1 MQLGRRTA
9 GWGRGMVGR
18 AFAVLAVGLLL
29 TSAACGS
36 DDSSGGGSGD
46 VTITHSMGQ
55 TSVTG
60 TPKRIVTLGNQWL
73 DATLALGVTPVGYA
87 DNVSQG
93 AKSKVPWVPDSLNDA
108 KVLKMGADV
117 VEQIA
122 ALEPDLILVPGFM
135 VDKAMYEKLA
145 KLAPTI
151 GPVTPNAQIDQ
162 WSDQLVTLG
171 KVLHKEAEA
180 DKLVANVNGRID
192 EVAHRYPGLRGKTF
206 LTCMLT
212 GPAQLMVLA
221 DPKDGSAALFNR
233 LGMAIPAK
241 IAAEAPTGGRLALS
255 PERLGDLT
263 SDLLVCGAIP
273 AFEEKFKRL
282 PGYDELPSV
291 RNNGIAFV
299 DVTTISAINIPTPLS
314 VPYVLEKL
322 DPTLAALN
330 K

>member
-1 MQLGRRTA
+1 MLGRRTA
-9 GWGRGMVGR
+9 GRGRGLVGR
-18 AFAVLAVGLLL
+18 AVAVLAAGVLL
-29 TSAACGS
+29 TTAACGS
-36 DDSSGGGSGD
+36 DDQGGGSGE
-46 VTITHSMGQ
+46 VTITHSMGR
-55 TSVTG
+55 TAVSG

-93 AKSKVPWVPDSLNDA
+93 AKSQVPWVPDSLSEA

-135 VDKAMYEKLA
+135 VDKAMYDKLS

-162 WSDQLVTLG
+162 WSDQLATLG
-171 KVLHKEAEA
+171 KVLHKESDA
-180 DKLVANVNGRID
+180 DKVVANVNGRID

-233 LGMAIPAK
+233 LGMAIPEQIAK
-241 IAAEAPTGGRLALS
+241 EAPSGGRLALS

-263 SDLLVCGAIP
+263 SDMLICGALP
-273 AFEEKFKRL
+273 AFTEKFKRL

-322 DPTLAALN
+322 DPTLSAVS

>member
-1 MQLGRRTA
+1 MLDRRTA
-9 GWGRGMVGR
+9 GRGRGMLGR
-18 AFAVLAVGLLL
+18 AVAVLAVGLLL

-36 DDSSGGGSGD
+36 DDQSAGASGEI
-46 VTITHSMGQ
+46 TITHSMGQ
-55 TSVTG
+55 TAVSG

-93 AKSKVPWVPDSLNDA
+93 GKSQVPWVPDSLSEA

-135 VDKAMYEKLA
+135 VDKAMYDKLS

-162 WSDQLVTLG
+162 WSDQLATLG
-171 KVLHKEAEA
+171 KVLHKEADA
-180 DKLVANVNGRID
+180 DKVVANVNGRID

-233 LGMAIPAK
+233 LGMAIPEHIAK
-241 IAAEAPTGGRLALS
+241 EAPSGGRLALS
-255 PERLGDLT
+255 PERLGDLN
-263 SDLLVCGAIP
+263 SNMLICGALP
-273 AFEEKFKRL
+273 AFTEKFKRL

-322 DPTLAALN
+322 DPTLAAVS